1 MTTNDIRTPHRATR
15 DIHTAALDLDALGP
29 HPATEAEDPLL
40 LSDAE
45 ARNLFADMPWRRL
58 AVVGDSIAAGIGDP
72 RPGYASV
79 PWADRLARWLLAA
92 HPESDY
98 LNTGRMGA
106 TLPEI
111 RAEQRARVADFRPDL
126 ILVTGG
132 GNDLFQRGARMDTVE
147 RDLDDLCAELAATG
161 ARLSLFTLADA
172 FTGKLRPL
180 RPLFADYADTV
191 RRVARR
197 HDAILTEFWDHPA
210 RLRRDW
216 PSADHIH
223 LTMAG
228 QAVVA
233 AELARALATAA
244 RVQDSGANGS

>member
-1 MTTNDIRTPHRATR
+1 MTTNDIHIPR
-15 DIHTAALDLDALGP
+15 DIHADAIDLAALHP

-40 LSDAE
+40 ITDAE
-45 ARNLFADMPWRRL
+45 ARNLFADIPWRRL
-58 AVVGDSIAAGIGDP
+58 AVVGDSIAEGIGDP

-106 TLPEI
+106 TLAEI
-111 RAEQRARVADFRPDL
+111 RAEQLARVADFRPDL
-126 ILVTGG
+126 IQVTGG
-132 GNDLFQRGARMDTVE
+132 GNDLFRRGTRMETVE
-147 RDLDDLCAELAATG
+147 RELDELCTELAATG

-180 RPLFADYADTV
+180 RTVFAEYADVV
-191 RRVARR
+191 RRVADR
-197 HDAILTEFWDHPA
+197 HDAILTEFWEHPA
-210 RLRRDW
+210 RLRSDW
-216 PSADHIH
+216 LSADHIH

-233 AELARALATAA
+233 TELARAFATASRA
-244 RVQDSGANGS
+244 AQRRSTAAGA